1 MRKNFDIDAYLTEAE
16 ERFSGFY
23 GDYDSF
29 DDMEFEGDDYGF
41 EGDDYGFEGDDYGFE
56 GDDYGFEGFDNFA
69 GATYKSPTPY
79 QVTVANTTAGTLTAV
94 LFGKNQY
101 LLSTNFGSATGITV
115 TPAQTNVS
123 YLFLLQQ
130 SSDQPFETSLI
141 RIQSSNSSQIT
152 QILTVTVLDANG
164 QSATLPIITQ
174 SYFSSYQQQSGILDV
189 PYSLKIDGNTSV
201 SFPVLA
207 TTTVI
212 ITFFPAEKVDVA
224 RSLNNKGAKAIY
236 GNPQVNL
243 GGMTFPARAMA
254 SRPRRVPAKRV
265 AMRKP
270 VAKRRVLPAKRK

>member
-16 ERFSGFY
+16 EKFSGFY

-29 DDMEFEGDDYGF
+29 DNGYDNFDDYGF
-41 EGDDYGFEGDDYGFE
+41 EGY
-56 GDDYGFEGFDNFA
+56 DNFA
-69 GATYKSPTPY
+69 DDYMFEGEDMNFAGQTQPKSPTPY
-79 QVTVANTTAGTLTAV
+79 QVTVENTTAGTLTAI
-94 LFGKNQY
+94 LFGKNQF
-101 LLSTNFGSATGITV
+101 LLSTNFGSATGIIV
-115 TPAQTNVS
+115 TPAQNNVS

-130 SSDQPFETSLI
+130 SADQPFETSLI
-141 RIQSSNSSQIT
+141 RIQSANTVQIT

-212 ITFFPAEKVDVA
+212 ITFFPSEKVDTA
-224 RSLNNKGAKAIY
+224 RALNGKGAKAVY

-243 GGMTFPARAMA
+243 GGMTFPKRAMA
-254 SRPRRVPAKRV
+254 SAPARPKRRIAPPRR
-265 AMRKP
+265 
-270 VAKRRVLPAKRK
+270 